1 MKGFSRMK
9 HLYILLFILIF
20 VVLSCFSVFA
30 EEDLSE
36 STTEFP
42 TSTTAAVTTEAPTTA
57 AETTTPI
64 TTVEETTEVIS
75 ETTIPDD
82 TAQATINDLSLRLEY
97 IQAVLTIAL
106 IGGIFMFIMFLFY
119 KVFDIFISR

>member
-1 MKGFSRMK
+1 MK

-30 EEDLSE
+30 EEDLTE
-36 STTEFP
+36 STTEAL
-42 TSTTAAVTTEAPTTA
+42 TSTTAAVTTEASTTA
-57 AETTTPI
+57 VETTTQT
-64 TTVEETTEVIS
+64 TTVEQTTEVIES
-75 ETTIPDD
+75 TTISDD
-82 TAQATINDLSLRLEY
+82 SETAQATINDLSLRLEY